1 LAPIIGRH
9 SIQRS
14 CGHIYSTLIGKFLR
28 QRTEKKGAVAN
39 CVGGHLLEFILCPFL
54 SQGLSKHHTS
64 TSRLGKQRKKSS
76 AALVAKSLFQL
87 WHARQRRLCKL
98 QYQCKITATRR
109 AHCASMCA
117 RERGAFFPERLIL
130 DEKDEAKAVCSS
142 QRRYFAPPLK

>member
-64 TSRLGKQRKKSS
+64 AAHLVWANS
-76 AALVAKSLFQL
+76 AKNPVLHWLQSLFSNFGTLASGAYVNFNISAKSL
-87 WHARQRRLCKL
+87 QRAALIVRVCV
-98 QYQCKITATRR
+98 R
-109 AHCASMCA
+109 A
-117 RERGAFFPERLIL
+117 RERGAFF
-130 DEKDEAKAVCSS
+130 
-142 QRRYFAPPLK
+142 